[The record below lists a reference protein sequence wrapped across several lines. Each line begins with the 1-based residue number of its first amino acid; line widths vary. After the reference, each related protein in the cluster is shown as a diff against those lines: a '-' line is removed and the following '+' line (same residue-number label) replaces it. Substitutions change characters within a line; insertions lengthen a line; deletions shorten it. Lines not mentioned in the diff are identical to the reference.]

1 MNKSK
6 SHMTEESTDF
16 SKYNIEDLLL
26 NEVSVIM
33 QEVTVVVHLRFLLIQ
48 IYYK

>member
-1 MNKSK
+1 
-6 SHMTEESTDF
+6 MTEESTDF

-33 QEVTVVVHLRFLLIQ
+33 QEVTVVVRLRFLLIQ
-48 IYYK
+48 IYYI